1 MVNVCTW
8 QTNVRDVHG
17 GTYVVDRR
25 VWTLCGGPT
34 CVDVR
39 GGPMC
44 GRTQQTDMQGC
55 TWTDV
60 RWRMICGVRV
70 QAPGGMHIGTTVSST
85 EMITMPVAVSLAIEE
100 EESQQH
106 GLLPQM
112 KKKKPFVSHGLMKI
126 LSAVST
132 QMLPLVVLEFLP
144 GIFALCAT
152 YNPLT
157 HNLPAFT
164 DLPST
169 VQLRIAV
176 RMKTSSL

>member
-1 MVNVCTW
+1 MQAASNDLRNCLL
-8 QTNVRDVHG
+8 QADRDCN
-17 GTYVVDRR
+17 DAERR
-25 VWTLCGGPT
+25 ADHAELQLDMEWMRTSA
-34 CVDVR
+34 
-39 GGPMC
+39 PMSIRSPEYSHC
-44 GRTQQTDMQGC
+44 RDHREQHRD
-55 TWTDV
+55 D
-60 RWRMICGVRV
+60 
-70 QAPGGMHIGTTVSST
+70 P
-85 EMITMPVAVSLAIEE
+85 LAIEE

-112 KKKKPFVSHGLMKI
+112 MKKKPFISHGLMKI

-132 QMLPLVVLEFLP
+132 QMLPLVTLKFLP

-157 HNLPAFT
+157 HNLPTCT

-169 VQLRIAV
+169 AQLRIAI